1 MEYEFSWSWMFIG
14 MLIVAAGTALVVWYR
29 PIADNFGNGVGSYE
43 RFRLWGL
50 IGIGVGLAVMLNLH
64 SLLLSLLF
72 SSIFGGM
79 SQA

>member
-1 MEYEFSWSWMFIG
+1 MEYEFSWSWMLIG

>member
-14 MLIVAAGTALVVWYR
+14 MLIVAAGTALEVWYR